1 MSSSRLSS
9 LFVAGWMCLGLV
21 LGGTG
26 CEVTMAMG
34 ERSTPPSE
42 AASQKP
48 KPAIDA
54 PKLDPNQPRQDYA
67 PTNVQPVY
75 YREVPGGMNGMSPI
89 PMPMPTHSGATA
101 QPGMMSMPAGPA
113 CGPGGCG
120 TSGMEDGAGRGIPT
134 EKAMVMHPPYVIE
147 PPDILILAPIRLIPK
162 APYTVGPFD
171 VLLIRAVKAVPDQP
185 IEGTYTIG
193 PNGEINLGYS
203 YGNVRVG
210 GLTLEDVEKVVR
222 GVLIRAEVV
231 NPQVAIGLAQF
242 RGVQQVRG
250 EHLVRQDGTVHLG
263 SYGCVSV
270 TGLTLNQA
278 KVAIERHLAQYLQD
292 PEVSV
297 DVGVYNSKYYYVITD
312 GAGFG
317 QSVFKF
323 PITGKETVL
332 DAIAQI
338 QGLPAVASKKHI
350 WLARPAPATNGCSQI
365 LPVDWNAITQAGV
378 TSTNYQVF
386 PGDRIYVKA
395 DFLINLDN
403 TLSKILAPVERI
415 FGATLLG
422 TSAYQ
427 SLRGNNNG
435 GGATF
440 IAPLR

>member
-1 MSSSRLSS
+1 MPKQ
-9 LFVAGWMCLGLV
+9 
-21 LGGTG
+21 
-26 CEVTMAMG
+26 EV
-34 ERSTPPSE
+34 S
-42 AASQKP
+42 ASK
-48 KPAIDA
+48 
-54 PKLDPNQPRQDYA
+54 QDYT
-67 PTNVQPVY
+67 PSNLQPVSY
-75 YREVPGGMNGMSPI
+75 QQVPGGM
-89 PMPMPTHSGATA
+89 TA
-101 QPGMMSMPAGPA
+101 VQMPAGSMMQQGTMSSMQQGTMPMQSGPG

-120 TSGMEDGAGRGIPT
+120 MGNGAGQGIPT
-134 EKAMVMHPPYVIE
+134 EKAMVMHAPYVIE

-162 APYTVGPFD
+162 PPYTVGPMD
-171 VLLIRAVKAVPDQP
+171 VLLIRAVKAVPEQP

-193 PNGEINLGYS
+193 PAGEINLGYS

-210 GLTLEDVEKVVR
+210 GLTLEDVEKVIR
-222 GVLIRAEVV
+222 AVLVRAEVV
-231 NPQVAIGLAQF
+231 SPQVAIGLAQF

-250 EHLVRQDGTVHLG
+250 EHLVRQDGTIALG
-263 SYGCVSV
+263 SYGCVAV

-278 KVAIERHLAQYLQD
+278 KVAIERHLSQYLQD
-292 PEVSV
+292 PEISV

-312 GAGFG
+312 GAGYG

-323 PITGKETVL
+323 PVTGKETVL

-350 WLARPAPATNGCSQI
+350 WLARPAPAAHGCSQI

-378 TSTNYQVF
+378 TATNYQVF

-403 TLSKILAPVERI
+403 TLAKIFAPIERI
-415 FGATLLG
+415 FGASLLG
-422 TSAYQ
+422 SSAYQ
-427 SLRGNNNG
+427 SLKGNTGNG